1 MEIQRKYYLNKIN
14 TVKNTDYIKIITGIR
29 RCGKSTILKQYVSV
43 LSKKVNSNQILFIDF
58 DDMKNK
64 SILNVDALEK
74 YIYKNLSKN
83 KKNYIFLDEIQNVEN
98 FESLILSLYQDK
110 NNDIY
115 LTGSNSHMLSKQIA
129 TKFTGRDLQIQIF
142 PFSFSEFSE
151 YFIGKIEPKNMLDY
165 YKRLGGLP
173 GILAFYQN
181 QDFKEVSINGIIES
195 ILNRDLIP
203 HFKIKNVPLLRKL
216 FEFALDNIGK
226 EFSPNNIANFL
237 QSNKLVK
244 IVSTKTIDNYLSYLA
259 DGFLLHKSTRY
270 NIKGKMILKT
280 LYKYYAIDLG
290 IRNVYLSKSHLQD
303 TGKQLE
309 NIVCL
314 ELLRRYTKVNTG
326 MYQYTDIKNKTTLT
340 NEVDFICRNNS
351 EVVYI
356 QVCEDISKEDV
367 LQRELFILRKINNG
381 KKLLL
386 NNNGINTVIDGI
398 DIVDVTK

>member
-1 MEIQRKYYLNKIN
+1 MEIQRKYYLNKIKA
-14 TVKNTDYIKIITGIR
+14 VMNTDYIKIITGIR
-29 RCGKSTILKQYVSV
+29 RCGKSTILKQYISI
-43 LSKKVNSNQILFIDF
+43 LSKKVNSKQILFIDF
-58 DDMKNK
+58 DDIKNK
-64 SILNVDALEK
+64 SILNVDSLEK
-74 YIYKNLSKN
+74 YIYKNLNKN
-83 KKNYIFLDEIQNVEN
+83 KKNYIFLDKIQNVEN

-142 PFSFSEFSE
+142 PFSFLEFSE
-151 YFIGKIEPKNMLDY
+151 YFNGIIERKNMLDH
-165 YKRLGGLP
+165 YKHLGGLP
-173 GILAFYQN
+173 GVLAFYQN
-181 QDFKEVSINGIIES
+181 QDFKEVSTNGIIES

-244 IVSTKTIDNYLSYLA
+244 TISTKTIDNYLSYLA

-280 LYKYYAIDLG
+280 LYKYYTTDLG
-290 IRNVYLSKSHLQD
+290 IRNVYLSKSYLQD
-303 TGKQLE
+303 AGKQLE

-340 NEVDFICRNNS
+340 NEVDFVCRNNS

-356 QVCEDISKEDV
+356 QVCEDISKEEV